1 MPFPARLDDLRPN
14 RRRSAAFT
22 DQVGLIA
29 AAELPEVVPAI
40 TAVEEAAGDGLW
52 AVGYISYE
60 AAPAFD
66 LNLQV
71 CGDSDDFHPRLP
83 LLWFGLF
90 RTRLLNPSPD
100 THLGSYGLSAWE
112 AVDSAEAYLRGVEA
126 IRQRIIAGDTY
137 QANYTTRL
145 RAHFTGDPVAFYH
158 ELATAQSGGYGTYLD
173 TGRYK
178 IVSASPELFFD
189 RYPTDLG
196 PDRLITRPM
205 KGTAPRGRWAAEDD
219 LHRSHLEASEKDRAE
234 NLIIVDLLRND
245 LGRISEFGSV
255 AASDLLAVERYD
267 TVWQLTS
274 TITGLIDPQ
283 VPLLDVLRALFPCG
297 SITGAPKVRTMEI
310 IAEQE
315 STRRG
320 VYTGAIGF
328 VAPRGATGPRASFS
342 VGIRTVVI
350 DSDSGNAEYGVGGG
364 ITYDSDPRAEYDEA
378 MLKARILDYG
388 RSDFNLLE
396 TLRWNPV
403 TGWYWLDLHLGR
415 LEASAEYFSVPIDRS
430 KLVARLK
437 VAVDGVDEE
446 SLVRL
451 TVSRRG
457 KIRVEVEPLVQN
469 ERPSVAVAI
478 DREPVDTS
486 SPFLFHKTTRRAVYD
501 ERRARHPDADDVLLI
516 NDHAELTESTIA
528 NVAVKLDGIWYTPP
542 VEAGCLPGVYR
553 AVLLEEGRLTE
564 RRIPVT
570 DLERCDGIA
579 LVNSVRLWRPA
590 FLVAV

>member
-1 MPFPARLDDLRPN
+1 LVNGRTEQI
-14 RRRSAAFT
+14 S
-22 DQVGLIA
+22 
-29 AAELPEVVPAI
+29 
-40 TAVEEAAGDGLW
+40 VE
-52 AVGYISYE
+52 S
-60 AAPAFD
+60 
-66 LNLQV
+66 
-71 CGDSDDFHPRLP
+71 
-83 LLWFGLF
+83 
-90 RTRLLNPSPD
+90 
-100 THLGSYGLSAWE
+100 
-112 AVDSAEAYLRGVEA
+112 
-126 IRQRIIAGDTY
+126 
-137 QANYTTRL
+137 
-145 RAHFTGDPVAFYH
+145 
-158 ELATAQSGGYGTYLD
+158 
-173 TGRYK
+173 
-178 IVSASPELFFD
+178 
-189 RYPTDLG
+189 
-196 PDRLITRPM
+196 
-205 KGTAPRGRWAAEDD
+205 RW
-219 LHRSHLEASEKDRAE
+219 
-234 NLIIVDLLRND
+234 
-245 LGRISEFGSV
+245 
-255 AASDLLAVERYD
+255 
-267 TVWQLTS
+267 T
-274 TITGLIDPQ
+274 
-283 VPLLDVLRALFPCG
+283 LLDVLRALFPCG

-553 AVLLEEGRLTE
+553 AVLLKEGRLTE

-579 LVNSVRLWRPA
+579 LLNSVRLWRPA